1 MEIELNM
8 QRFQGGRNKLKQW
21 EEELVKHVTKGQ
33 QSTSRRFAY
42 EKIKTIINDPHT
54 SWDATI
60 KVKVGARLVQ
70 LLTEEAK
77 TQNVCYQS
85 SFAPAAVR

>member
-42 EKIKTIINDPHT
+42 EKIKTIIFALFERQRTKRSMNN
-54 SWDATI
+54 
-60 KVKVGARLVQ
+60 
-70 LLTEEAK
+70 
-77 TQNVCYQS
+77 TQIHLWYHYV
-85 SFAPAAVR
+85 